1 MGVGGPVGQR
11 WQRARTREWAV
22 PRRTA
27 GFGPKPALEWR
38 TTGPL
43 GISKR
48 GGSELR
54 ALFMHP
60 ARALL
65 EGRYDDG
72 PMPLSLG
79 ELRRKFDER
88 HRPSIARSRGNV
100 NGIHDVAYRLSVA
113 SHRFLNSSNRLHLPP
128 RVLTP
133 PDNGENRIPKTDDS
147 ARIKTGRDGPC
158 TRSRRQSLS
167 FEAAI

>member
-1 MGVGGPVGQR
+1 LGSGGNGHELENGLCLDERPGLVPSRHWSGGQR
-11 WQRARTREWAV
+11 A
-22 PRRTA
+22 
-27 GFGPKPALEWR
+27 
-38 TTGPL
+38 PL